1 MAKSEFEI
9 TNGMMINS
17 LLEYFIELNPEDVDK
32 LNVVRDGDEL
42 IIKVK
47 TKENPDVSD
56 KRLGFYTGMK
66 IKVAR

>member
-17 LLEYFIELNPEDVDK
+17 LSEYFIELNPEDVDE

-42 IIKVK
+42 VIKVK

-56 KRLGFYTGMK
+56 KGFGFSTGMK